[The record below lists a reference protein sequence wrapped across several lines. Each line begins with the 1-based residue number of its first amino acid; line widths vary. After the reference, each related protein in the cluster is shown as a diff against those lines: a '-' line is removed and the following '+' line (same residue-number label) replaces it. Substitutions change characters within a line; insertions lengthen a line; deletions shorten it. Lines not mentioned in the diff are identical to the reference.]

1 LTINK
6 GIPRPAAT
14 PFQPAALL
22 NLRCRLKGGQR
33 RQSPLVKGV
42 AMLIAG
48 GLVAAR
54 YNDEKNQYIVLE

>member
-14 PFQPAALL
+14 LPIKIGTGSLL
-22 NLRCRLKGGQR
+22 PPPHKLWLGQQR
-33 RQSPLVKGV
+33 GTAVQSPLVKGV

-54 YNDEKNQYIVLE
+54 YND